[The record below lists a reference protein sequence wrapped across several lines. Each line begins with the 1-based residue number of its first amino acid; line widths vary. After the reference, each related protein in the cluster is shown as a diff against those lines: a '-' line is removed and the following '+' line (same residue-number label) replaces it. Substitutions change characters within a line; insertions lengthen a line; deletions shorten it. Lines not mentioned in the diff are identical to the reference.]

1 MPVPTTSVGLSS
13 IQTEYG
19 GGGSISLSEY
29 YRGGTNVPSGQTSGF
44 GTIPTSG
51 QINIGVFRGTTKA
64 AAIGLTTSLTDGSVQ
79 DGQYRIEGFLASPTN
94 DALFPNPVGSVTNN
108 VINLSGGG
116 TTIFRG
122 FFWRQVPFKNGF
134 ITTSI
139 FKVSGNHP
147 SAFTNINYGGVNY
160 SLSGGGTYSS
170 STDCTEWLLG
180 FGEEIFTGTTRTFT
194 LT

>member
-1 MPVPTTSVGLSS
+1 MALPTTSLSFS
-13 IQTEYG
+13 ALQTEYG
-19 GGGSISLSEY
+19 GSNPISLSEY
-29 YRGGTNVPSGQTSGF
+29 YLGGSNVPAGQTSGF

-51 QINIGVFRGTTKA
+51 AISVGVFRGTTKVSPV
-64 AAIGLTTSLTDGSVQ
+64 GLTTSLTDGSVQ
-79 DGQYRIEGFLASPTN
+79 DGNYRIKGFLASPTN
-94 DALFPNPVGSVTNN
+94 DALFPSPVGSVTNN

-116 TTIFRG
+116 TTTFRG
-122 FFWRQVPFKNGF
+122 FFWRQVPFKSGS

-160 SLSGGGTYSS
+160 SLSGGGTYNSEI
-170 STDCTEWLLG
+170 DCTEWLLG
-180 FGEEIFTGTTRTFT
+180 FGENIFTGTTRIFT

>member
-1 MPVPTTSVGLSS
+1 MTLPTTNLSLGA
-13 IQTEYG
+13 IQNEFLG
-19 GGGSISLSEY
+19 DDPISLSEY
-29 YRGGTNVPSGQTSGF
+29 YRGGLYVGSVVTSAY

-51 QINIGVFRGTTKA
+51 AISIGIFRGTTKA
-64 AAIGLTTSLTDGSVQ
+64 TVGLTTSLTDGSAQ

-170 STDCTEWLLG
+170 GSDITEWLLG
-180 FGEEIFTGTTRTFT
+180 FGEEIFPGTTRTFT